1 VRKLGRVIFLQ
12 LGYSLPQARV
22 ITRDED
28 VIPVVRARPL
38 GVCDC
43 DFQRRL
49 RGSREVE

>member
-1 VRKLGRVIFLQ
+1 MRELGRVIFLQ
-12 LGYSLPQARV
+12 LGYSLAQARV

-28 VIPVVRARPL
+28 VVDGGARALTPL

-49 RGSREVE
+49 RG